1 MEAHKINNDSQSQV
15 FLTGAILCANLDYSG
30 LLDYAIK
37 AIIGGAI
44 WMGFKLA
51 ADFITEKRRRK
62 QEWESGQK

>member
-1 MEAHKINNDSQSQV
+1 METHKVNTDSGSQL

-30 LLDYAIK
+30 LLDYALK

-51 ADFITEKRRRK
+51 ADFMNEKRRRK
-62 QEWESGQK
+62 Q